1 MGEDRGWFE
10 EAVSDTMRAAC
21 LLYPDVRSSPMSSPS
36 APAPATI
43 ANEPIAPPSRSRLAE
58 FALALG
64 GFGIGTT
71 EFVIMGLMN
80 RIAPDLN
87 VSAPDVGYAISSYAM
102 GVVVG
107 APIISLLAARA
118 PRRALLIVLMLVF
131 ALGNVA
137 SAFAPGFWS
146 FVGLRFIAGLPH
158 GAYFG
163 VAALVAAAAVSP
175 GERARAVARVMSGLT
190 VAILLGAPLATWGG
204 NLFGWRVAFVAVGV
218 IALFTA
224 LMVWRFVPVQP
235 VDPDASPLREL
246 SALARHRVLF
256 TLGIAAVGFGG
267 MFSVFSYVMPTLT
280 EQAGMAESLGP
291 LVLAVFGVGA
301 IAGNLLGAR
310 AADWN
315 LLRAIPLV
323 LVWCALVQGL
333 FYFAADYLVPGIL
346 FVGLVGTSM
355 ALGPSLQT
363 RLMDVAEGGQTMAA
377 SLNHAAFNL
386 ANALG
391 AWLAGV
397 AVKAGLAWS
406 ITGPVGTLLAIGG
419 LLVFFA
425 GRWMERRGGGMVS
438 AGG

>member
-1 MGEDRGWFE
+1 M
-10 EAVSDTMRAAC
+10 S
-21 LLYPDVRSSPMSSPS
+21 SSPASPS
-36 APAPATI
+36 PSPSSSSVGAVPDADATI
-43 ANEPIAPPSRSRLAE
+43 PAHSALAE
-58 FALALG
+58 FAMALG
-64 GFGIGTT
+64 GFAIGTT

-80 RIAPDLN
+80 RVATDLN
-87 VSAPDVGYAISSYAM
+87 VTAPDVGYAISSYAL

-107 APIISLLAARA
+107 APIIAVLAARA
-118 PRRALLIVLMLVF
+118 PRRALLIALMLVF
-131 ALGNVA
+131 AVGNIA
-137 SAFAPGFWS
+137 SAFAPGFGS
-146 FVGLRFIAGLPH
+146 FIALRFLAGLPH

-163 VAALVAAAAVSP
+163 VAALVAAAAVAP
-175 GERARAVARVMSGLT
+175 QQRARAVARVMSGLT
-190 VAILLGAPLATWGG
+190 VAILLGAPLATWVG
-204 NLFGWRVAFVAVGV
+204 NLFGWRLAFVAVGFA
-218 IALFTA
+218 ALLTA

-235 VDPDASPLREL
+235 RDPEANSMREL
-246 SALARHRVLF
+246 SALAKHRVLF

-291 LVLAVFGVGA
+291 LVLMVFGIGA

-315 LLRAIPLV
+315 LLRAVPLI
-323 LVWCALVQGL
+323 LIWCALVQGG
-333 FYFAADYLVPGIL
+333 FYFAANYVWPGIL

-355 ALGPSLQT
+355 ALGPALQT

-397 AVKAGLAWS
+397 AVEAGLDWS
-406 ITGPVGTLLAIGG
+406 VTGPVGTLLAFGG

-425 GRWMERRGGGMVS
+425 GRAVERRDE
-438 AGG
+438 AAAALAQPL